1 MMGLTLLTDLVVIL
15 GAAVV
20 VAFVFARLKLPVIVG
35 LFVAGVV
42 IGPDGLGLVSDV
54 HELEAVAEIG
64 VVLLLFAIG
73 IEFSL
78 RDLVAIK
85 DIVLV
90 GGALQVGLTALVGF
104 GISAALGRTVTESV
118 FLGFLMALSSTAIVL
133 KSLQQRAEIDAPHG
147 RASLGILIFQDL
159 MVVPL
164 TLLVPL
170 LAGDLSMDSSPLTLL
185 AKAVGV
191 VVAVFVGARW
201 VVPWI
206 LREVARLGSPDVFL
220 IAVLVIGF
228 GVAAAAGHIGLSMAL
243 GAFVAGLV
251 ISESEYGHQA
261 LGNVLPF
268 RDVLLSFFFVSV
280 GMLLDVSFLASYW
293 WILVLA
299 APVVM
304 FGKAVLSTL
313 AILALRFPMRTA
325 LLTGLSLAQVGEF
338 AFVLAAVG
346 AQEGVLREDVRQGF
360 LAVSVLSMAA
370 TPFLIASKD
379 RIVESLLRLPLP
391 SGLRGGRR
399 AEAEVEVAPLRD
411 HLVIVGFG
419 LNGRNL
425 ARAARGS
432 HIPYTIVELNPQS
445 IRSARADGEPILYGD
460 ATSEAVLEQAGVPHA
475 RVVVVVISDP
485 VATRRIVALVRRVCP
500 NAYLIART
508 RYVSE
513 VPLLMELGASDVV
526 PEEFETAVEIFA
538 RTLQQ
543 YLVPLAEIER
553 AAAEI
558 RADGYGLL
566 RLPPDEGR
574 PWKKIES
581 ALPGVE
587 VATLEVAENVAAVGH
602 TLLELD
608 LRSRHGVTVLAV
620 SRDDELT
627 PNPAGDMLI
636 LPGDVVV
643 LLGRAEAVFGVR
655 ELFSPCDPSGGTC

>member
-1 MMGLTLLTDLVVIL
+1 MGLSLLTDLVVIL
-15 GAAVV
+15 GAAVL
-20 VAFVFARLKLPVIVG
+20 VAYVFARLKLPVIVG
-35 LFVAGVV
+35 LFVAGVA
-42 IGPDGLGLVSDV
+42 IGPDGLGLVADV
-54 HELEAVAEIG
+54 HDLEAVAEIG

-78 RDLVAIK
+78 RELVSIK
-85 DIVLV
+85 DIVLLA
-90 GGALQVGLTALVGF
+90 GTLQIGLTALVGCAV
-104 GISAALGRTVTESV
+104 SLALGRTLTEAV

-147 RASLGILIFQDL
+147 RGSLGILIFQDL

-170 LAGDLSMDSSPLTLL
+170 LAGDLEMNGSPVVLL
-185 AKAVGV
+185 GKAVAVV
-191 VVAVFVGARW
+191 VVALVGARW

-251 ISESEYGHQA
+251 ISESEYSHQV
-261 LGNVLPF
+261 LGNVIPF

-299 APVVM
+299 TPVVII
-304 FGKAVLSTL
+304 GKATL
-313 AILALRFPMRTA
+313 ASVAILALRFPLRTS
-325 LLTGLSLAQVGEF
+325 LLTGISLAQVGEF

-346 AQEGVLREDVRQGF
+346 AQQGILQEDVRQGF

-370 TPFLIASKD
+370 TPLLITSKE
-379 RIVESLLRLPLP
+379 RIADTILRLPLP
-391 SGLRGGRR
+391 GALRRGGR
-399 AEAEVEVAPLRD
+399 AEAATHAEPPRD
-411 HLVIVGFG
+411 HLVIIGFG

-425 ARAARGS
+425 ARVAAES
-432 HIPYTIVELNPQS
+432 QIPYIILELNP
-445 IRSARADGEPILYGD
+445 RSVHSAQEAGEPMLFGD
-460 ATSEAVLEQAGVPHA
+460 ATNVSVLERAGVPYA

-485 VATRRIVALVRRVCP
+485 VATRRIVALVRRLNP
-500 NAYLIART
+500 DTHLIART
-508 RYVSE
+508 RYVIE
-513 VPLLMELGASDVV
+513 VPFLLEAGASDVV
-526 PEEFETAVEIFA
+526 PEEFETAVEIFV

-553 AAAEI
+553 VTAEI
-558 RADGYGLL
+558 RADGYELL
-566 RLPPDEGR
+566 RLPHDAGR
-574 PWKKIES
+574 PWKKIQS

-587 VATLEVAENVAAVGH
+587 VTTLQVRPEGAAVGRTLADIDLRRTNAV
-602 TLLELD
+602 TLLAL
-608 LRSRHGVTVLAV
+608 SRAG
-620 SRDDELT
+620 ELT
-627 PNPAGDMLI
+627 PNPGGDTRI
-636 LPGDVVV
+636 EPGDVVV
-643 LLGRAEAVFGVR
+643 LLGRPEAIVDVR
-655 ELFSPCDPSGGTC
+655 SLFAPCVAGDDVC